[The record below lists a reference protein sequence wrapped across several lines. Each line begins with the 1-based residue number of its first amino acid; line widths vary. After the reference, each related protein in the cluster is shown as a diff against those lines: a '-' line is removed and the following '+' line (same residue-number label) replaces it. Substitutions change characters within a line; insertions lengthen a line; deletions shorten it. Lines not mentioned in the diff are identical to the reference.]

1 LKAVADR
8 NARAMLVVPVRS
20 GASEAVTTR

>member
-1 LKAVADR
+1 VADR